1 MGGPGYDAFQND
13 RGESLSF
20 SQAIESVTTS
30 VAQRQLTLCFDNA
43 AQATNDGMFA
53 EGLLCGSTIAA
64 SHANGLKGIMAVDF
78 IQKLFWH
85 CLDVN
90 AEKYEIPL
98 KLDRQPK
105 DLIHAFLAKIKIPFL
120 SPPNVA
126 FPAFLLLFPDFY
138 LGNVRRTRNKDM
150 VDLKCSDANTGALN
164 FSGEAKDHKDA
175 IDLETMK
182 EIIQKIPVGSKFHIV
197 YVNKLQGS
205 YFNSKQTYDAYRI
218 SKNLRAGVVFAQ
230 IYCDKNKRI
239 HFEQI
244 KGIPFTLQNIDC
256 AVLFLVLKKF

>member
-1 MGGPGYDAFQND
+1 MGGPGYDAFQNE

-20 SQAIESVTTS
+20 SQAIESITTS
-30 VAQRQLTLCFDNA
+30 VVKRQLTLCFDNA
-43 AQATNDGMFA
+43 AQANNDGMFA

-64 SHANGLKGIMAVDF
+64 SHANGLEGIMAVDF

-90 AEKYEIPL
+90 AEKYDIPHG
-98 KLDRQPK
+98 LDGQPK
-105 DLIHAFLAKIKIPFL
+105 DLIHAFLAQIKIPFL

-126 FPAFLLLFPDFY
+126 FPDFLLLPDFY
-138 LGNVRRTRNKDM
+138 LGNVRRTRNEDM

-175 IDLETMK
+175 IGLDVMK
-182 EIIQKIPVGSKFHIV
+182 EIIQKIPVGSKFHVV

-205 YFNSKQTYDAYRI
+205 YFTQQTYDAYRK

-230 IYCDKNKRI
+230 IYCDNKRI
-239 HFEQI
+239 QFRQI

-256 AVLFLVLKKF
+256 AVLFLVLKKI